1 MTLSYKDVRDT
12 VEQKF
17 KKRTID
23 DMVEFVKNEKL
34 VLGGHEQGKYF
45 KRRTVYLQLYKDSVG
60 ISFSDLSSGTKS
72 WYNVNHKT
80 LDRNIKRTRKCLS
93 SWGRSK
99 VDPGNVFEW
108 RAAISKVRIPKSVR
122 GTLLWIDS
130 TDCQIER
137 HGHTLIGHPNY
148 SGKIKKVALRRM
160 VISDGKRRIRYFS
173 DGYTPKLYDSHWAKI
188 NKMMLIEKFGG
199 GVFIGDAHFQKF
211 QNETTIKCYTPHLTA
226 VGKKK
231 NDEQLSAGQQKY
243 NREQKALRSICEGI
257 FGEIKTKFE
266 TLSKAWAESQHQQ
279 DYLFAIACGV
289 HNFEL

>member
-1 MTLSYKDVRDT
+1 MTLSYKDVRNA

-17 KKRTID
+17 KKATID

-34 VLGGHEQGKYF
+34 DLGGHEQGKHF
-45 KRRTVYLQLYKDSVG
+45 QRRTVYLQLYKDSVG
-60 ISFSDLSSGTKS
+60 ISFSALSRATKL

-80 LDRNIKRTRKCLS
+80 LDHNIKKTRKCLY
-93 SWGRSK
+93 SWGKSK
-99 VDPGNVFEW
+99 VKPGNVFEW
-108 RAAISKVRIPKSVR
+108 RAAVKKVSIPKSVC

-137 HGHTLIGHPNY
+137 HGHALVHPNY
-148 SGKIKKVALRRM
+148 SGKIMKVALRRM

-188 NKMMLIEKFGG
+188 NKVMLVEKFGDS
-199 GVFIGDAHFQKF
+199 VFIGDGHFQKF
-211 QNETTIKCYTPHLTA
+211 QNETGIKCYTPILTA

-231 NDEQLSAGQQKY
+231 SEEQLSEGQQKF

-257 FGEIKTKFE
+257 FGEIKTKFVA
-266 TLSKAWAESQHQQ
+266 LSRAWAESQHQQ
-279 DYLFAIACGV
+279 DFLFAIACGV